1 MSATHVS
8 PTLYGRGSEQ
18 ADGFGAIGAGLKKL
32 FARIKSWNER
42 RATFLELEALD
53 DRILA
58 DIGLTRGEIAQVATG
73 HYVRNREEGFKLA
86 VMPAPA
92 ANAAREEARAA

>member
-8 PTLYGRGSEQ
+8 PTLYGRGSEK

-32 FARIKSWNER
+32 FARIKGWNER

-58 DIGLTRGEIAQVATG
+58 DIGLTRGEIAQVAAG
-73 HYVRNREEGFKLA
+73 HYVRSHQDGYK
-86 VMPAPA
+86 VVSIPTPANTA
-92 ANAAREEARAA
+92 GQEARAA

>member
-18 ADGFGAIGAGLKKL
+18 AVGLGAIGAGLKTL
-32 FARIKSWNER
+32 FARIKGWNER

-58 DIGLTRGEIAQVATG
+58 DIGLTRGEIAQVAAG
-73 HYVRNREEGFKLA
+73 HYVRAREDGFKL
-86 VMPAPA
+86 VTVPAPA
-92 ANAAREEARAA
+92 NTTHTEARAA

>member
-8 PTLYGRGSEQ
+8 PTLYGRGSEK

-32 FARIKSWNER
+32 FARIKGWNER
-42 RATFLELEALD
+42 RSTFLELEALD

-58 DIGLTRGEIAQVATG
+58 DIGLSRGEIAQVAAG
-73 HYVRNREEGFKLA
+73 HYVRDREEGYKA
-86 VMPAPA
+86 VVLSTP
-92 ANAAREEARAA
+92 ANAAAREARAA

>member
-18 ADGFGAIGAGLKKL
+18 ADGFGAIGAGLKTL
-32 FARIKSWNER
+32 FARIKGWNER
-42 RATFLELEALD
+42 RATALELEALD

-58 DIGLTRGEIAQVATG
+58 DIGLTRGEISQVAAG
-73 HYVRNREEGFKLA
+73 HYVRSNDAGYKA
-86 VMPAPA
+86 VSVAAP
-92 ANAAREEARAA
+92 ANAAVTQARAA